1 MEWKK
6 NIMTSSNTSHIHS
19 RLLDLQITPITSN
32 HALEDFFFDK
42 DLNLDPKKM
51 LPIAI
56 KALLAPTSN
65 HVRNK

>member
-6 NIMTSSNTSHIHS
+6 NIMTSDNPFHIHS
-19 RLLDLQITPITSN
+19 RLLDLHITPITSN
-32 HALEDFFFDK
+32 HALEEFVFDK
-42 DLNLDPKKM
+42 DLNLNPKRM

-56 KALLAPTSN
+56 KALLAPTSI